1 MEKTYLAMLKLL
13 SSKKAFSKSM
23 KGRGGRLHQSF
34 PKFVEAANPCAG
46 LSERATY
53 TD

>member
-13 SSKKAFSKSM
+13 SSKKTFSKSM
-23 KGRGGRLHQSF
+23 KGRGGRL
-34 PKFVEAANPCAG
+34 PKFVEAANPYAG